1 MKSVGDRP
9 ATIAVWSL
17 LVGFAVLQ
25 VIAFSVGSWRP
36 RLPWGLV
43 VGLVGWVVM
52 VLLAIVATRRIGGLS
67 EELVRAQDEHR
78 AVKAQVEQLQLHSE
92 MLEVLAKSADVPLAF
107 HALAARIA
115 HLVPCDRLGLALL
128 SDDGTEFQTYTARVS
143 EEERRARPRP
153 DVVFKSADTAIGDAV
168 RSRKPLIINDTA
180 GAAHQLD
187 TNVAHSSGFGSALII
202 PLVSSERAVGTL
214 NVVAR
219 RPGTFKPEHVQ
230 PLLPVSE
237 ILAMAQMAHQLQVAA
252 TKHSTMESMTEL
264 TLSVSAEIN
273 SALQTIVGHCDVMER
288 GYADPGIQRDLAT
301 IVRQAQRISS
311 LLDRMRSASRD
322 RLNQAAKTMKQGSP
336 EAL

>member
-1 MKSVGDRP
+1 MKTIGDRP

-17 LVGFAVLQ
+17 LVGFAALQ
-25 VIAFSVGSWRP
+25 VMAVSLGWRP
-36 RLPWGLV
+36 RLPWGLAQLAV
-43 VGLVGWVVM
+43 AWVIM
-52 VLLAIVATRRIGGLS
+52 LILAIIATRRIGGLS
-67 EELVRAQDEHR
+67 EELTRAQDEHR
-78 AVKAQVEQLQLHSE
+78 AVKDQIEQLQLHSE
-92 MLEVLAKSADVPLAF
+92 MLEVLAQSADVPLAF
-107 HALAARIA
+107 HSLAGRIA
-115 HLVPCDRLGLALL
+115 HLVPCDRVGLALL
-128 SDDGTEFQTYTARVS
+128 SEDGEEFQTYTARVS

-168 RSRKPLIINDTA
+168 RSRKPVIINDTSV
-180 GAAHQLD
+180 AAHQLD

-202 PLVSSERAVGTL
+202 PLVSNERAVGTL

-219 RPGTFKPEHVQ
+219 RTGAFKPEHVQ
-230 PLLPVSE
+230 PLLAVSE
-237 ILAMAQMAHQLQVAA
+237 ILAMAQVAHQLQVAS

-322 RLNQAAKTMKQGSP
+322 RLNQAAKTMKQGTP